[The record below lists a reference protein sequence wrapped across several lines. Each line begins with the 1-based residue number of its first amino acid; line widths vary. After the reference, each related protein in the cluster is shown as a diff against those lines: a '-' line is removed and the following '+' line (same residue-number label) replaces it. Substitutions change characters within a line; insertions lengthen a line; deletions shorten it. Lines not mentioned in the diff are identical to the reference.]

1 MLLLPN
7 ELFTYIIL
15 VFILLR
21 FIFELVKKKGEK
33 FISFVKIQN
42 KSINKLFQDLNKFIK
57 NVNYWVLFVTAVV
70 TID

>member
-1 MLLLPN
+1 M
-7 ELFTYIIL
+7 
-15 VFILLR
+15 FIFLR